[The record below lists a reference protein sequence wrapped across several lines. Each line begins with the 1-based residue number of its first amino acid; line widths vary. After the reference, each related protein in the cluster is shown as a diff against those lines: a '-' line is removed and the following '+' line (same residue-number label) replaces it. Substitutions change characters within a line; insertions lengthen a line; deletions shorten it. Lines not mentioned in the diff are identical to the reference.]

1 MALYDEVRTIPYDS
15 FDSQVECDKYDRAS
29 SAWDKF
35 MQAAAIAKFYSN
47 NSDRRGE
54 EVWLLRALFW
64 ADCDSSCSE
73 VAYALADHCDRYGVY
88 ISYCLGDDLVPTRM
102 VRPRHLRRC
111 HLWLPEDCGHRSC
124 RHRGVVRHNK
134 VHSSKISQLITNA

>member
-35 MQAAAIAKFYSN
+35 MQAALWRLY
-47 NSDRRGE
+47 D
-54 EVWLLRALFW
+54 WQ
-64 ADCDSSCSE
+64 
-73 VAYALADHCDRYGVY
+73 
-88 ISYCLGDDLVPTRM
+88 

-111 HLWLPEDCGHRSC
+111 HLWLPEDCGHRG
-124 RHRGVVRHNK
+124 RHHRGVVCHYK